1 MPSTLICIGLYAS
14 QFPNTFSSAEN
25 ANVWRTMYIRFWPWQ
40 LNVSFVLFCPF
51 YGPWHPLGQWKK
63 GEKERSE
70 CPVILTEQA
79 LSIKDLSF
87 SKRFRFILKEA
98 RMIFLLPE
106 PRKKAKCVCST
117 INPRQSFM
125 FSLFCL
131 SSADFCDSTTGI
143 IEKLLTLLVHSGSQ
157 SDLRIRFSFLFPCYG
172 EKEIISEMKI
182 QLEGMVWKIF
192 TMPKNTLKIR

>member
-1 MPSTLICIGLYAS
+1 MRHSFLTRFRRLKMQMYGGQCIYVFDHDNWMLAS
-14 QFPNTFSSAEN
+14 FYFA
-25 ANVWRTMYIRFWPWQ
+25 
-40 LNVSFVLFCPF
+40 LFMD
-51 YGPWHPLGQWKK
+51 LDILSVNEKR

-106 PRKKAKCVCST
+106 PRKKANCVCST

-131 SSADFCDSTTGI
+131 SSADFCDSTAGI

-172 EKEIISEMKI
+172 EK
-182 QLEGMVWKIF
+182 
-192 TMPKNTLKIR
+192 

>member
-1 MPSTLICIGLYAS
+1 MPFLWTLTSPRSVKKGRKRAKRMSCHLDW
-14 QFPNTFSSAEN
+14 T
-25 ANVWRTMYIRFWPWQ
+25 
-40 LNVSFVLFCPF
+40 SFVN
-51 YGPWHPLGQWKK
+51 
-63 GEKERSE
+63 
-70 CPVILTEQA
+70 
-79 LSIKDLSF
+79 LSF
-87 SKRFRFILKEA
+87 SIRFRFILKEA

-117 INPRQSFM
+117 INPRQSLM

-131 SSADFCDSTTGI
+131 SSADFCDSTAGI
-143 IEKLLTLLVHSGSQ
+143 VEKLLTLLVHSGSQ

-182 QLEGMVWKIF
+182 QLDGMVWKIF

>member
-14 QFPNTFSSAEN
+14 QSPNTFSSAEN

-106 PRKKAKCVCST
+106 PRKKANCVCST

-131 SSADFCDSTTGI
+131 SSADFCDCI
-143 IEKLLTLLVHSGSQ
+143 L
-157 SDLRIRFSFLFPCYG
+157 CYG
-172 EKEIISEMKI
+172 
-182 QLEGMVWKIF
+182 
-192 TMPKNTLKIR
+192 T